1 MANWQKELMTLAN
14 DFCLNMA
21 KAKDIVLEADNILVP
36 QGKDEQLYKY
46 NYAHV
51 RIKPLIM
58 NA

>member
-14 DFCLNMA
+14 DFCLNMS
-21 KAKDIVLEADNILVP
+21 KAKDIVLEADSISVP

-51 RIKPLIM
+51 RIKQLIM
-58 NA
+58 NS

>member
-1 MANWQKELMTLAN
+1 MANWQKELMILAN
-14 DFCLNMA
+14 DFCLNME

-51 RIKPLIM
+51 RIKQLIM
-58 NA
+58 NS

>member
-46 NYAHV
+46 NYAHAQ
-51 RIKPLIM
+51 IKQLIM
-58 NA
+58 NS